1 LAFADELAP
10 EHLELLVREPA
21 AALPRVQRAAAVF
34 VGAHAPVPVGDYL
47 AGPNHTLPTSGTAR
61 FASPLGPS
69 DFVRRQNVIEYGA
82 RLADDLARVFR
93 VDPAGVLVGNGSNEL
108 LQLTLLACV
117 EPGDAV
123 VVAAPSFSLYALQA
137 AALGARIIE
146 VPLRAKDGAFRFPV
160 DELIRVAR
168 DVAAKLVLLGSPNN
182 PTGTTLAAADA
193 ERLAQESQGLTGI
206 DEAYRDF

>member
-1 LAFADELAP
+1 ALAVQAELEVELRDRPNRIAAESLRVRGAAVVAASLDEALAFADELAP

-34 VGAHAPVPVGDYL
+34 VGAHAPVPV
-47 AGPNHTLPTSGTAR
+47 AV
-61 FASPLGPS
+61 PLHLNESPS
-69 DFVRRQNVIEYGA
+69 DLPQDLKAELSERIARSDWSKYPIVDGA

-123 VVAAPSFSLYALQA
+123 V
-137 AALGARIIE
+137 
-146 VPLRAKDGAFRFPV
+146 
-160 DELIRVAR
+160 
-168 DVAAKLVLLGSPNN
+168 
-182 PTGTTLAAADA
+182 
-193 ERLAQESQGLTGI
+193 
-206 DEAYRDF
+206 